1 MDETDFDALSESA
14 ETLETVLGNVGSLT
28 GVFTSELTGLRE
40 SMGLTTREMGTLSR
54 KFSTSI
60 SSAFEDVILDGA
72 SLSSAL
78 RSVAESMSDAVYSA
92 AVKPVSDTLG
102 STLAS
107 GVANL
112 AGGLMPFA
120 NGGAFSSGKV
130 RAFAK
135 GGVVSETTGFAMRGG
150 LGLMGE
156 AGPEAIMPLTRGADG
171 RLGVQAQG
179 GRAVNVTMNVTTPDV
194 SGFSRSRAQM
204 AAQMSRALSRGSRTM

>member
-1 MDETDFDALSESA
+1 MDDTDFDALSESA
-14 ETLETVLGNVGSLT
+14 QELETVLGNVGVLT
-28 GVFTSELTGLRE
+28 GAFSSELSSLRD
-40 SMGLTTREMGTLSR
+40 SMGLTSREIGTLSR
-54 KFSTSI
+54 RFSTTI
-60 SSAFEDVILDGA
+60 SSAFEDVVFDGE
-72 SLSSAL
+72 SLSNAL
-78 RSVAESMSDAVYSA
+78 RSVAQSMSDAVYAA

-107 GVANL
+107 GVASL

-135 GGVVSETTGFAMRGG
+135 GGVVSEATGFAMRGG
-150 LGLMGE
+150 MGLMGE

-179 GRAVNVTMNVTTPDV
+179 GRAVNVTMNVTTPDIA
-194 SGFSRSRAQM
+194 GFSRSRAQL
-204 AAQMSRALSRGSRTM
+204 AAQMSRALSRGSKTM